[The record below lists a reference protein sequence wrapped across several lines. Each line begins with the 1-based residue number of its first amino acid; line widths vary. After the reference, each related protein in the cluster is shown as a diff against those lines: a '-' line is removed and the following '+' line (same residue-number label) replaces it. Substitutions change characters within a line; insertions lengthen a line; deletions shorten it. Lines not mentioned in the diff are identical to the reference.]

1 MSSAQS
7 LGITSQAPDKL
18 VEVTVG
24 KTPYDCTWRL
34 DRQILCKKSVFF
46 RTALDGRFKEAHD
59 NCVLLPE
66 NDVHVFEFFLDWLAE
81 GSSALSKVLPSDC
94 DTLLPQIWVFGE
106 KVGAKSFQNAAMEAL
121 LKRYN
126 GERRGTPPTQQE
138 LTFVYANTLNDSR
151 LCHVYD
157 YIVRFHA
164 ASAARRLK
172 KAWEWDLAACRRRV
186 DSMFKHAEAL
196 RYMETEG

>member
-1 MSSAQS
+1 
-7 LGITSQAPDKL
+7 
-18 VEVTVG
+18 
-24 KTPYDCTWRL
+24 
-34 DRQILCKKSVFF
+34 LCKKSVFF
-46 RTALDGRFKEAHD
+46 RTALDGPFKEAHD

-66 NDVHVFEFFLDWLAE
+66 DDVHVFEFFVDWLAE
-81 GSSALSKVLPSDC
+81 GSSALSKILPSDC

-106 KVGAKSFQNAAMEAL
+106 KIGAKSFKNAAMEAL

-138 LTFVYANTLNDSR
+138 LTFIYENTLNDSKLR
-151 LCHVYD
+151 HVYG
-157 YIVRFHA
+157 YILRFHA

-172 KAWEWDLAACRRRV
+172 EKSIVDWLDTMEERDLAARRRRG
-186 DSMFKHAEAL
+186 DPMFKHAEAL